1 LANAEADGYAGRLAM
16 AHRIDVFDDFHLYG
30 ASAPEWNQ
38 RYAQVSRG
46 LMHSRLTEFVGG
58 QVHVFRKWIS
68 ERVVQQGGLPRSQ
81 LCFALPMCLGDGEPV
96 AQGRSLPMD
105 ALLVLR
111 GGAEFTIQRPRNMEL
126 LAVTVDSD
134 GFWSHLDAAKLA
146 IPRRATESSVLR
158 TSSDA
163 ADDLRARVLAL
174 LTGAERGPAAPALV
188 LDALIQSLAA
198 AVEVTPSIGHA
209 TAAYLL
215 AETHR
220 MVVEAAPGVPSVAEV
235 CARLRVSRRTLQNS
249 FHLLAGTTPLDF
261 MRAIR
266 LNAVRDRLRG
276 SGHVELTVGQAASDW
291 GFDHLSHFAERYGA
305 LFGELPSRTPRM
317 ARIRS
322 STKD

>member
-1 LANAEADGYAGRLAM
+1 M
-16 AHRIDVFDDFHLYG
+16 AHRIDVFDDFHLHG
-30 ASAPEWNQ
+30 ASAPEWHQ

-46 LMHSRLTEFVGG
+46 VMHSRLTEFVGG
-58 QVHVFRKWIS
+58 QLHVFRKWMS
-68 ERVVQQGGLPRSQ
+68 ERVVQQGGLPRNQ
-81 LCFALPMCLGDGEPV
+81 VCFAVPMHSGDGEPV

-146 IPRRATESSVLR
+146 IPRRATQSSVLR
-158 TSSDA
+158 TSIDA
-163 ADDLRARVLAL
+163 ADDLRERVLAL
-174 LTGAERGPAAPALV
+174 LAGTDPGPAAPALV
-188 LDALIQSLAA
+188 LEALIRSLAA
-198 AVEVTPSIGHA
+198 AAEVTPSIGHA

-220 MVVEAAPGVPSVAEV
+220 MVVEAAPDVPSVAEV

-266 LNAVRDRLRG
+266 LNAVRDSLRN
-276 SGHVELTVGQAASDW
+276 SDHFDLSVGQAASDS
-291 GFDHLSHFAERYGA
+291 GFDHLSHFAQRYGA

-317 ARIRS
+317 ERVRS
-322 STKD
+322 SAMGTA